1 MNEKELYLYRVKHP
15 EHGETK
21 VEAPDRL
28 HAVVA
33 AAKAY
38 GVTRWT
44 SIARECACEKL
55 EPAPKK
61 TEPKKRAPARKP
73 KKEALAHD

>member
-1 MNEKELYLYRVKHP
+1 MNEKELFLFRVKHP
-15 EHGETK
+15 EHGETE
-21 VEAPDRL
+21 VTAEDRL

-44 SIARECACEKL
+44 SIARECSCERL
-55 EPAPKK
+55 GPAPKK
-61 TEPKKRAPARKP
+61 PPARKTTP
-73 KKEALAHD
+73 AKKAKEATPHD